1 MANEIDLNVEHR
13 LTEVE
18 DRVKSNTH
26 RLDEVVRRQNHLEE
40 LVGSVKVLAIR
51 QENVESVVK
60 EIKKDV
66 KELTGKPG
74 KRWDAVVEKVLLT
87 AIGAIVLYI
96 LARIG
101 F

>member
-1 MANEIDLNVEHR
+1 MDLEHERR

-18 DRVKSNTH
+18 DRAKSNTH

-40 LVGSVKVLAIR
+40 LIVSVKLLAIR
-51 QENVESVVK
+51 QENVESDVK

-74 KRWDAVVEKVLLT
+74 KRWDAIVEKALLTIISAVLLY
-87 AIGAIVLYI
+87 V
-96 LARIG
+96 LARLG

>member
-1 MANEIDLNVEHR
+1 MEGQELEHR

-18 DRVKSNTH
+18 DRAKSNTH

-51 QENVESVVK
+51 QETVESDVK

-66 KELTGKPG
+66 KEMAGKPG
-74 KRWDAVVEKVLLT
+74 RRWESVVEKLILT
-87 AIGAIVLYI
+87 AVSAILLYI
-96 LARIG
+96 LARLG

>member
-1 MANEIDLNVEHR
+1 MDLEHEHR

-18 DRVKSNTH
+18 DRAKSNSH
-26 RLDEVVRRQNHLEE
+26 RLDEVEKRQDKLDEI
-40 LVGSVKVLAIR
+40 VGSVKVLAN
-51 QENVESVVK
+51 QQKTVESDVK

-74 KRWDAVVEKVLLT
+74 KRWDAIVEKVLLT
-87 AIGAIVLYI
+87 VIGAILLYI
-96 LARIG
+96 LTRLG

>member
-1 MANEIDLNVEHR
+1 MDREVNFEHR

-18 DRVKSNTH
+18 DRAKSNQH
-26 RLDEVVRRQNHLEE
+26 RLDEVEKRQNDQEKLIS
-40 LVGSVKVLAIR
+40 SVSVLATKL
-51 QENVESVVK
+51 EAMDSDVK

-66 KELTGKPG
+66 KEMTVKPG

-87 AIGAIVLYI
+87 VVSAVLLYI
-96 LARIG
+96 LARLG